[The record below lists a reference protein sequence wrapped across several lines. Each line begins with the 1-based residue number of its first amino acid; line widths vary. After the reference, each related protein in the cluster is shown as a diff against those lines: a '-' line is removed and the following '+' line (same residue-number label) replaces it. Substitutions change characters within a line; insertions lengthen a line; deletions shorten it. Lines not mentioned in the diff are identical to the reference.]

1 MRAAG
6 WASLR
11 GAAIWGCAAPS
22 LPPAEVPD
30 WQLAHGELVKPR
42 LLGRGRVSHDRPLP
56 EHLTQRLCEEFS
68 LVTITQPADW
78 ADMRRRLQLDRAPLD
93 LDLSQGVIV
102 GILANV
108 GESPRDTWP
117 IQLQAVRT
125 CSGEGWLEARFAA
138 GFYYPLLTAGYL
150 ELAYVPGL
158 RTVRMVRI
166 ANRTFVIRSATS
178 SH

>member
-1 MRAAG
+1 MAV
-6 WASLR
+6 
-11 GAAIWGCAAPS
+11 AILGCAAAPP
-22 LPPAEVPD
+22 PPAEVPV
-30 WQLAHGELVKPR
+30 WQLAYAEPIKPR
-42 LLGRGRVSHDRPLP
+42 LLGRARVSYDRPLP
-56 EHLTQRLCEEFS
+56 EHLTQPLCEEFS
-68 LVTITQPADW
+68 LVIITQPADW

-108 GESPRDTWP
+108 GECPRDTWP
-117 IQLQAVRT
+117 IHLQAVRT
-125 CSGEGWLEARFAA
+125 CSGEGWVEARFSA
-138 GFYYPLLTAGYL
+138 GFYYPLVTAGYL

-166 ANRTFVIRSATS
+166 ANRTFMIRSATP